1 MPATN
6 THSNPIIQ
14 QINIGE
20 TLYDIHDQ
28 SAVHSAD
35 DLDKLGIGHVFNFA
49 GVVEKLDD
57 LKDIPSTELSSG
69 DIYLVQEDNSEYVYL
84 KDDGTD
90 LDHENP
96 YAVGLW
102 FKLGGMHKHNHS
114 ATVSGKNKPSA
125 VTVTVPAKTYSATTQ
140 KLSATQAAPTLAKL
154 PVLNAGTTVTTSAKG
169 VGTVSTKKVDS
180 EVSAESG
187 TFVTSVTPGTKTKA
201 ITALNTTTIK
211 NPTATAVSIPQHSFA
226 DVTASK
232 AVAATGIDIPVFAFE
247 NRTASKAIEAT
258 ALSAS
263 KIATE
268 DKTATKTVLGT
279 AFSIPNVTNNTS
291 VVASKATATTPLAG
305 AKVGTAVTVA
315 TGLNDDGSVTRG
327 TVTNYQATDIDC
339 PYHAS
344 VSGTTLSLTP
354 ALAVKAVTTTAVTL
368 PTAKTTKITPAAALS
383 IPQYTFA
390 DVTATNTSLGDAF
403 SVPNVTGNTS
413 VTVKSVKTNTSV
425 SIPQYTFEDVVA
437 DVVKTAVPVTIPQYT
452 FTDVVASKATAGK
465 ALEASKVTT
474 SNVTVATGT
483 AKSTIDT
490 IATVSTGTGSAITS
504 VDVTLKEST
513 ADDAITVVTDVAKTG
528 ITTVLNPTMTEA
540 VTGVTEGKITL
551 SLGSTGDVSVATGV
565 SNADTT
571 LSGSGTAAAQVWTGS
586 VTVNEWSDSSHQV
599 TDPKDTASNS

>member
-1 MPATN
+1 MPAKN

-14 QINIGE
+14 QINIGG
-20 TLYDIHDQ
+20 TLYDVHDQ

-49 GVVEKLDD
+49 GVVATLND
-57 LKDIPSTELSSG
+57 LRDIPNAELSSG

-90 LDHENP
+90 PDNENP
-96 YAVGLW
+96 YTVGLW

-114 ATVSGKNKPSA
+114 ATVSGTNKPSA

-180 EVSAESG
+180 EVSTESG

-232 AVAATGIDIPVFAFE
+232 AVAATGIDIPVYTFE
-247 NRTASKAIEAT
+247 NKTASKATSTT

-263 KIATE
+263 KVATE
-268 DKTATKTVLGT
+268 DKTATNTVLGKP
-279 AFSIPNVTNNTS
+279 FSIPNVTGNTT
-291 VVASKATATTPLAG
+291 VTASKATATTALAG

-315 TGLNDDGSVTRG
+315 TGLNAGSVTRG
-327 TVTNYQATDIDC
+327 TVTSYKTTDADC
-339 PYHAS
+339 PYSAS
-344 VSGTTLSLTP
+344 VSNGTLTLTP
-354 ALAVKAVTTTAVTL
+354 VVAVKTATTTAVTL

-425 SIPQYTFEDVVA
+425 SIPQYTFEDVTA
-437 DVVKTAVPVTIPQYT
+437 DIVKTAVPVTIPQYT
-452 FTDVVASKATAGK
+452 FTDVVASKATTGTAI
-465 ALEASKVTT
+465 EASKVTT

-490 IATVSTGTGSAITS
+490 IATVSTGTDSAITS

-513 ADDAITVVTDVAKTG
+513 ATDAITVVTDVAKTA
-528 ITTVLNPTMTEA
+528 ITPVLNPTMTEA
-540 VTGVTEGKITL
+540 VTGVTEGAITL

-586 VTVNEWSDSSHQV
+586 VTVNEWSDSSNQV
-599 TDPKDTASNS
+599 TAPKDEKGNA